1 MVVDGKGADSVEYE
15 TFKAA
20 LHPGLEFQ
28 KAKVLSKILKIE
40 NDGIRYSI
48 GKNGNSKKV
57 TFEEF
62 QAAFKEIQMNGCI
75 TRNWYNCAFPMQAE
89 TSGCNFT
96 TIGGLLQHFS
106 YASYSTG
113 KYTKCN

>member
-1 MVVDGKGADSVEYE
+1 MEYE
-15 TFKAA
+15 TFKAS

-57 TFEEF
+57 TLEEF

-75 TRNWYNCAFPMQAE
+75 TRNWYNRTFPIQAK
-89 TSGCNFT
+89 TASCNFT
-96 TIGGLLQHFS
+96 TIGGLLQHAS
-106 YASYSTG
+106 YVSYSTG
-113 KYTKCN
+113 TYTKLS